1 MLRLSVPVRYGTWEI
16 ACERPKHSLVS
27 NTFCLPRIILN
38 VTIFQKPQLQSVIL
52 FSKFV
57 HQCHLLY
64 LMCYLYF
71 LFMFWAVI
79 FMFHS
84 ILWQLQL
91 LEFWVTFVTTYFFD
105 SEGFS
110 APLDKKEAF
119 CATKVNLV
127 TYFQFCGEFTFFKK
141 SEFALFQTSLILF
154 NFI

>member
-38 VTIFQKPQLQSVIL
+38 VTIFQKPQLQSVLL
-52 FSKFV
+52 FFKFV
-57 HQCHLLY
+57 HQCHLFY

-84 ILWQLQL
+84 ILWQFQL
-91 LEFWVTFVTTYFFD
+91 LEFWVKFVTTYFFD
-105 SEGFS
+105 SVGCS

-127 TYFQFCGEFTFFKK
+127 TYFQFCGEFTFLKKVNSHCFK
-141 SEFALFQTSLILF
+141 LH
-154 NFI
+154 